1 MSSADIVIL
10 IVIGLLSYY
19 GWHRGIIRSAFNFA
33 GLTLGALVAALYLHR
48 LLPDT
53 FAGGSGSFAMIIGI
67 LEQDTNQVFRY
78 QVLVIDDM
86 MHHEN
91 QGFDLLTC
99 PLVLPL
105 GA

>member
-33 GLTLGALVAALYLHR
+33 GLTLGALVAALYLPR

-67 LEQDTNQVFRY
+67 LIGAL
-78 QVLVIDDM
+78 LVK
-86 MHHEN
+86 
-91 QGFDLLTC
+91 QLQDLLVELC
-99 PLVLPL
+99 APLLHHLDHFASWIKLPAL
-105 GA
+105 C